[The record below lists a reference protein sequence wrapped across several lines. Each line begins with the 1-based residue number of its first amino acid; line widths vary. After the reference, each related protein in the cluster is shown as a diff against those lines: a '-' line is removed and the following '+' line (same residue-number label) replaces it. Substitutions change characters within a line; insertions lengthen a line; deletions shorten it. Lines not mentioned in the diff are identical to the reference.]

1 MSNVGIQLLVLL
13 LLLVANGVF
22 AAAELSIASSRKVRL
37 QQRAEAGDAGARA
50 ALDLASEPGRFLSTV
65 QIGITLISILT
76 GAFLGGVLDRVP
88 LLAPFSAQ
96 LGVFLAILAI
106 TYLSLII
113 GELVP
118 KQLALGNPEAIAA
131 RVAGPMG
138 RLAVFASPIVWLLSR
153 STALILRLLG
163 SKPST
168 DPAVMEE
175 ITILVE
181 QGAQAG
187 GFQAAECEIVD
198 RVFRLGDRCV
208 VDLLVPRPRVTWID
222 IDAPAEENLRS
233 MAQGGYTHYPVCR
246 GDLDHVLGIVSVREL
261 WARQVTRQPAD
272 LESALRPPLYLPET
286 VPAYQA
292 LEQFKSSG
300 QWVALVLDEYGGV
313 EGLSTLGDLLGDLH
327 RRRPAARRRGGRGPA
342 RRWLVAGRWD
352 ATARCV
358 PRLHPRDGAAGRG
371 VGLVPDAR
379 RLRPGATRTP
389 PRGGGSHHLGLLRL
403 RGGGHERPARRQGAG
418 AGDTDAIRGQGVI
431 TVSPVDTPRD
441 RPSAAREALAEPPTA
456 SWRGQRR

>member
-1 MSNVGIQLLVLL
+1 MSNVAVQLLVLL

-76 GAFLGGVLDRVP
+76 GAFGGSSLGAFFGTALEQVP
-88 LLAPFSAQ
+88 LLAPISAQ
-96 LGVFLAILAI
+96 LGVFLAILVI

-138 RLAVFASPIVWLLSR
+138 RLSVFASPMVWLLSR

-168 DPAVMEE
+168 EPAVTEEE
-175 ITILVE
+175 ITILVQ

-187 GFQAAECEIVD
+187 VFEAAEREIVD
-198 RVFRLGDRCV
+198 RVFRLGDQRV
-208 VDLLVPRPRVTWID
+208 ADLMVPRPRVVWID
-222 IDAPAEENLRS
+222 IADPTEESLRRMAE
-233 MAQGGYTHYPVCR
+233 GGYTHYPVCR

-261 WARQVTRQPAD
+261 WARQTIGQPAD
-272 LESALRPPLYLPET
+272 IESALHPPLYLPET
-286 VPAYQA
+286 VTAYQA
-292 LEQFKSSG
+292 LEQFKTSG
-300 QWVALVLDEYGGV
+300 SRIALVIDEYGGV
-313 EGLSTLGDLLGDLH
+313 EGLITLGDLLGDLV
-327 RRRPAARRRGGRGPA
+327 GDG
-342 RRWLVAGRWD
+342 
-352 ATARCV
+352 V
-358 PRLHPRDGAAGRG
+358 PPVGAAGAIRRTDG
-371 VGLVPDAR
+371 SWLVDGMLPLDEFRDFIPVDELPGEELGYFQTLGGFVLAQLG
-379 RLRPGATRTP
+379 RLP
-389 PRGGGSHHLGLLRL
+389 
-403 RGGGHERPARRQGAG
+403 E
-418 AGDTDAIRGQGVI
+418 AGDRVTWGGYDFEVM
-431 TVSPVDTPRD
+431 DMD
-441 RPSAAREALAEPPTA
+441 
-456 SWRGQRR
+456 GQRVDKVLVQETKMPTEGKTE

>member
-1 MSNVGIQLLVLL
+1 MSNVGIQFLVLL

-76 GAFLGGVLDRVP
+76 GAFGGSSLGAFLGGVLERVP
-88 LLAPFSAQ
+88 FLAPFSAQ

-168 DPAVMEE
+168 DPAVTEEE

-187 GFQAAECEIVD
+187 VFQAAEREIVD
-198 RVFRLGDRCV
+198 RVFRLGDRRV
-208 VDLLVPRPRVTWID
+208 ADLLVPRPRVTWID
-222 IDAPAEENLRS
+222 IAAPAEDNLRS

-246 GDLDHVLGIVSVREL
+246 DDLDHVLGIVSVREL
-261 WARQVTRQPAD
+261 WAQQVTGQSAD

-300 QWVALVLDEYGGV
+300 QWIALVLDEYGGV
-313 EGLSTLGDLLGDLH
+313 EGLITLGDLLGDLV
-327 RRRPAARRRGGRGPA
+327 GDGPPP
-342 RRWLVAGRWD
+342 V
-352 ATARCV
+352 
-358 PRLHPRDGAAGRG
+358 GAAGAVRRADG
-371 VGLVPDAR
+371 SWLVDGMLPLDAFR
-379 RLRPGATRTP
+379 DVIPVTELPGEELGYFQTLGGFVLARLG
-389 PRGGGSHHLGLLRL
+389 RL
-403 RGGGHERPARRQGAG
+403 PA
-418 AGDTDAIRGQGVI
+418 AGDRVTWGGYAFEV
-431 TVSPVDTPRD
+431 VDMD
-441 RPSAAREALAEPPTA
+441 
-456 SWRGQRR
+456 GQRVDKVLVQEEKTMQEDKEA

>member
-118 KQLALGNPEAIAA
+118 KQLALGNPEVIAA

-175 ITILVE
+175 EITILVE

-187 GFQAAECEIVD
+187 GFQAAEREIVD
-198 RVFRLGDRCV
+198 RVFRLGDRRV

-222 IDAPAEENLRS
+222 IVAPAEDNLRS

-261 WARQVTRQPAD
+261 WARQVTGQSRSSKRRCA
-272 LESALRPPLYLPET
+272 RP
-286 VPAYQA
+286 
-292 LEQFKSSG
+292 SIC
-300 QWVALVLDEYGGV
+300 
-313 EGLSTLGDLLGDLH
+313 
-327 RRRPAARRRGGRGPA
+327 RRRCLPT
-342 RRWLVAGRWD
+342 RRWNSSSPAGNGSRSSS
-352 ATARCV
+352 TNM
-358 PRLHPRDGAAGRG
+358 AGSRG
-371 VGLVPDAR
+371 
-379 RLRPGATRTP
+379 
-389 PRGGGSHHLGLLRL
+389 
-403 RGGGHERPARRQGAG
+403 
-418 AGDTDAIRGQGVI
+418 
-431 TVSPVDTPRD
+431 
-441 RPSAAREALAEPPTA
+441 
-456 SWRGQRR
+456 

>member
-37 QQRAEAGDAGARA
+37 QQCAEAGDAGARA

-76 GAFLGGVLDRVP
+76 GAFGGSSLGAFLGGVLDRVP

-118 KQLALGNPEAIAA
+118 KQLALGNPEVIAA

-153 STALILRLLG
+153 STAPILRLLG

-168 DPAVMEE
+168 DPAVTEEE

-187 GFQAAECEIVD
+187 GFQAAEREIVD
-198 RVFRLGDRCV
+198 RVFRLGDRRV

-222 IDAPAEENLRS
+222 IVAPAEDNLRS

-246 GDLDHVLGIVSVREL
+246 GDLAHVLGIVSVREL
-261 WARQVTRQPAD
+261 WARQVTGQPAD

-300 QWVALVLDEYGGV
+300 QWVALVLGEYGGV
-313 EGLSTLGDLLGDLH
+313 EGLSTLGDLLGDLR
-327 RRRPAARRRGGRGPA
+327 RRRPATRRRGGRGPA

-389 PRGGGSHHLGLLRL
+389 PRSGGSHHLGLLRL
-403 RGGGHERPARRQGAG
+403 RGGGHGRPARRQGAG
-418 AGDTDAIRGQGVI
+418 AGGEDDA
-431 TVSPVDTPRD
+431 
-441 RPSAAREALAEPPTA
+441 
-456 SWRGQRR
+456 RR